1 MRTGVRVLWFLR
13 MADPKESILV
23 TVNLRIKSLSLAR
36 STLRLRQCS
45 LVGCP
50 PGEERPVS
58 EK

>member
-1 MRTGVRVLWFLR
+1 MRVLWFLR